1 MRSVNEPDGRS
12 ACGSDQIDQG
22 YAGAD
27 RGSRIADA
35 NQRIACPLILLI
47 SPCRVRVLP
56 ACEKNMTTASTA
68 PKLEGAE
75 FATLL
80 GVSAFACE
88 SYECGKREPAVDFL
102 VALRR

>member
-1 MRSVNEPDGRS
+1 
-12 ACGSDQIDQG
+12 
-22 YAGAD
+22 
-27 RGSRIADA
+27 
-35 NQRIACPLILLI
+35 
-47 SPCRVRVLP
+47 
-56 ACEKNMTTASTA
+56 MTTASTA

-80 GVSAFACE
+80 GASAFVCE